1 MHYTKLS
8 YGGTITNDTLVDDC
22 GVTHHIS
29 DFAPSPDEELQEG
42 QCVCGAFN
50 CDDEYAH
57 WTSGY

>member
-1 MHYTKLS
+1 MDRD
-8 YGGTITNDTLVDDC
+8 IIDTFTDDC

-29 DFAPSPDEELQEG
+29 DFAPCEDDNLQEG